1 RASSGTPK
9 RKTATYGRTIDLP
22 ATRNTSRSTNGM
34 QQTQINRP
42 MYTPN
47 DGSRVVVG
55 GTTRSVPV
63 STAATGTL
71 LRCAPRREH
80 HQLPARQRPALPR
93 QFFSQLKPEALRVKP
108 QRRISVDRPA
118 RGLRDRLTAAPHRRS
133 RSRRRERALQHQP
146 GGPNAMTQRGR
157 REE

>member
-1 RASSGTPK
+1 MAKSVDMPRISSHRHRNGSVGSCAASLRPRRASSGTPK

-22 ATRNTSRSTNGM
+22 AIRNTSRSTNGM

-42 MYTPN
+42 KYTPN
-47 DGSRVVVG
+47 DGSRVVGG

-71 LRCAPRREH
+71 LRGAPRREH
-80 HQLPARQRPALPR
+80 DQFLARQRPALTR

-108 QRRISVDRPA
+108 QRRISV
-118 RGLRDRLTAAPHRRS
+118 
-133 RSRRRERALQHQP
+133 
-146 GGPNAMTQRGR
+146 
-157 REE
+157 